1 MATHS
6 STLVWKIPWMVE
18 PGRLQSM
25 GSLSWTQ
32 LKRLSSSSSSVL
44 MIVPNPGMVNYI
56 NCNGFILPYITI
68 CIFLMTVFSKQ
79 NLKTLKYLN
88 II

>member
-44 MIVPNPGMVNYI
+44 MIVPDPGMVNYI

-68 CIFLMTVFSKQ
+68 FIFLMTVFSKQ